1 MNTGTKVLD
10 VTRKLVWGL
19 TVYIVINF
27 KGLSIMS
34 CLIRNDYN
42 VIFAFL
48 ILMILNRF
56 FMENTKFYTKIIV
69 HLLVVLIL
77 ADVLWLI
84 IMMPTWNQNIKND
97 YWQSISGLHS
107 FVLFLAFVE
116 LFLKVLTE

>member
-97 YWQSISGLHS
+97 YWQNISGLHS